1 MRQYGPRI
9 YSCSAGDGA
18 RVNRSKRESAA
29 LTKRTAPAESS
40 AATARDAS
48 SIPAIQ
54 VIASASEWSYE
65 VEGYRL
71 HMAVPLERRQCMRS
85 LVALVLPTLLLAVAA
100 PRSVDADCT
109 PLSTGAS
116 GCVPPDKPTLKCEVR
131 VNKNVAKLHAAVVA
145 CHKKEAD
152 VLFRCQG
159 KPSRG
164 ACKTRP
170 GVCDNGTCNDG
181 KTDCTTD
188 AQCPPALFNDE
199 SCEFLTKFDAVNNGL
214 TGCPACLDV
223 PGAARAHTV
232 GTGLVAF
239 HDTVLEPKTSCAG
252 TTGVTLGDK
261 GLLPPDA
268 ATLRCE
274 DAFGRN
280 IARFLTA
287 ILACHGRAATA
298 GVKGKAFRSE

>member
-1 MRQYGPRI
+1 
-9 YSCSAGDGA
+9 
-18 RVNRSKRESAA
+18 
-29 LTKRTAPAESS
+29 
-40 AATARDAS
+40 
-48 SIPAIQ
+48 
-54 VIASASEWSYE
+54 
-65 VEGYRL
+65 
-71 HMAVPLERRQCMRS
+71 MRS

-239 HDTVLEPKTSCAG
+239 HDTVLEPKTYCAG
-252 TTGVTLGDK
+252 TPGVTLGDK

-298 GVKGKAFRSE
+298 GVKGKAFDGTACEAAAASRFDAANARLRGCGSCTAQIAAELRTTIPAQVDNDGVFCAQTTP